1 MIKLNSMSETYIKEI
16 SNASVYDVAVKTPV
30 HKARLLSLKLNNQ
43 ILLKREDLQSIFS
56 FKCRGA
62 FNKIVNL
69 SPEAMERG
77 VIAAS
82 AGNHAQGVA
91 LAASFLD
98 IQSTIVM
105 PKTTPRIK
113 IEAVKSHGASVIL
126 HGDTFEHA
134 VDHARLIE
142 ASKGMI
148 YIPPYDDPYVIAGQG
163 TVGLELTQQL
173 DEAPDAIFIPV
184 GGGGLLAGMATF
196 LRHYWPETKI
206 FGVEPDDA
214 ACLDLAM
221 KTGRRETLKE
231 VGLFAEGC
239 AVAQIGQENFKR
251 IKTNIDGVITVNGDE
266 ICSAIKDIF
275 EDTRSIAEPA
285 GALAVAGI
293 KKLLEQTELCNKTLL
308 AVVSGANTNFDR
320 LRYISERTEFG
331 EKSEAIIS
339 AIIPE
344 VPGAFK
350 AFCSAIGRR
359 NITEFNYRYSNPDQ
373 ARVFAG
379 VSVESGTDD
388 VQNLFH
394 DLSLMGYEIEDLT
407 DNEMAKLHVR
417 YMVGGRA
424 LGQSMNE
431 LIYRFEFPERP
442 GALAKFLEV
451 LGDQYNI
458 SLFHY
463 RNHGADYGRIL
474 VGFHAEKHENMR
486 LRAAFDELGYRYW
499 EETENRA
506 YKQFLGP
513 R

>member
-1 MIKLNSMSETYIKEI
+1 MFESYVKGILE
-16 SNASVYDVAVKTPV
+16 ARVYDVARKTPID
-30 HKARLLSLKLNNQ
+30 KARFLSKKLGND
-43 ILLKREDLQSIFS
+43 ILLKREDLQPIFS

-62 FNKIVNL
+62 FNKMVNL
-69 SPEAMERG
+69 PRKELNRG

-91 LAASFLD
+91 LASSFLG
-98 IQSTIVM
+98 IPSVIVM

-113 IEAVKSHGASVIL
+113 VEAVQSHGASVIL
-126 HGDTFEHA
+126 HGDTFESA
-134 VDHARLIE
+134 VDHAKQIV
-142 ASKGMI
+142 ASEGMI

-173 DEAPDAIFIPV
+173 SEAPDAVFIPV

-206 FGVEPDDA
+206 YGVEPDDA
-214 ACLDLAM
+214 ACLELAM
-221 KTGRRETLKE
+221 KTGRRARLKE

-239 AVAQIGQENFKR
+239 AVAQIGQENFKL
-251 IKTNIDGVITVNGDE
+251 IENTIDGVITVNGDE
-266 ICSAIKDIF
+266 ICAAIKDIF
-275 EDTRSIAEPA
+275 EDTRGIAEPA
-285 GALAVAGI
+285 GALALAGI
-293 KKLLEQTELCNKTLL
+293 KKLLKESELKNKTLL

-331 EKSEAIIS
+331 EKREAIIS

-350 AFCSAIGRR
+350 NFCSAIGTR

-379 VSVESGTDD
+379 ISVESGGNDL
-388 VQNLFH
+388 QNLLH
-394 DLSLMGYEIEDLT
+394 NLSEKGYEVEDLT
-407 DNEMAKLHVR
+407 DNEMAKLHIR
-417 YMVGGRA
+417 YMVGGRS
-424 LGQSMNE
+424 LGQTKSE

-463 RNHGADYGRIL
+463 RNHGADYGRVL
-474 VGFHAEKHENMR
+474 VGFHAEKDESRILQM
-486 LRAAFDELGYRYW
+486 AFNDLGYRYW
-499 EETENRA
+499 AETNNRA